1 MSRKPIWR
9 FLIHKHTPPY
19 RWFIQVAMTVL
30 YTLISSTIH
39 QSSIKEKEREKRD
52 RLVNREE
59 EWYEILFGWI
69 IQKISREEK
78 KYGYSTI
85 CELIGDMF
93 NFSWRVRSSL
103 GRNESTIVTDK
114 QTIGQGFY
122 TDAALLL
129 LLLPASSC
137 TFNML
142 YMALVI
148 NTKSNIMAVSRL
160 HAVSVQHVCVCV
172 CLSETDGENIGTHW
186 LIKENAIS
194 LAPAVPQTVWL
205 LFCQLTF
212 FLPRLARSAVAAW
225 QILPS
230 HSRYQGLHVD
240 C

>member
-1 MSRKPIWR
+1 MIWN
-9 FLIHKHTPPY
+9 P
-19 RWFIQVAMTVL
+19 
-30 YTLISSTIH
+30 
-39 QSSIKEKEREKRD
+39 
-52 RLVNREE
+52 
-59 EWYEILFGWI
+59 FGWI

-172 CLSETDGENIGTHW
+172 FVGNWRGKYRDTLTDKRECHFPGAGSSSNCLTSFLSVDFFFCLVSRDLLW
-186 LIKENAIS
+186 PRDKS
-194 LAPAVPQTVWL
+194 YPVTVVIRVCMLTASDAHLSFSFSIWL
-205 LFCQLTF
+205 LAF
-212 FLPRLARSAVAAW
+212 FK
-225 QILPS
+225 QK
-230 HSRYQGLHVD
+230 
-240 C
+240 

>member
-1 MSRKPIWR
+1 MIWN
-9 FLIHKHTPPY
+9 P
-19 RWFIQVAMTVL
+19 
-30 YTLISSTIH
+30 
-39 QSSIKEKEREKRD
+39 
-52 RLVNREE
+52 
-59 EWYEILFGWI
+59 FGWI

-172 CLSETDGENIGTHW
+172 CVFVGNWRGKYRDTLTDKRECHFPGAGSSSNCLTSFLSVDFFFASSREICCGRVTNLTQSQ
-186 LIKENAIS
+186 S
-194 LAPAVPQTVWL
+194 LSGFACWL
-205 LFCQLTF
+205 LAMRICL
-212 FLPRLARSAVAAW
+212 FLFQYGYWPFSSRNNASGRLLCVC
-225 QILPS
+225 L
-230 HSRYQGLHVD
+230 
-240 C
+240 

>member
-1 MSRKPIWR
+1 MIWN
-9 FLIHKHTPPY
+9 P
-19 RWFIQVAMTVL
+19 
-30 YTLISSTIH
+30 
-39 QSSIKEKEREKRD
+39 
-52 RLVNREE
+52 
-59 EWYEILFGWI
+59 FGWI

-212 FLPRLARSAVAAW
+212 FFLPRLARSAVAAW